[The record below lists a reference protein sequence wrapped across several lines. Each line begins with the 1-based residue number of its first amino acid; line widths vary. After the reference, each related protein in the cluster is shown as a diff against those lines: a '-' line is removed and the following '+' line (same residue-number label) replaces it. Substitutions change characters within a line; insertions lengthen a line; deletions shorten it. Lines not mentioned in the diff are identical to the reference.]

1 MGSGESKYVQDQER
15 FVRENMDAYKK
26 ALPNRYSNTQVKGKL
41 RQLYANTDMSKENK
55 YSYIMDYEWNKA
67 KQQVIPKYASIQ
79 EKKGGR
85 RYYG

>member
-1 MGSGESKYVQDQER
+1 MGGGESKYVQDQER

-26 ALPNRYSNTQVKGKL
+26 ALPDRYSYSQVKGKL

-67 KQQVIPKYASIQ
+67 KQNVIPKYASIA
-79 EKKGGR
+79 EMNGTR